1 MSYSLTMFRTRQL
14 ILLLGDTF
22 AFVSAFLIMA
32 LVRFDEGLLTENAH
46 LQAKLFATVFV
57 VWLVVFFVFDLYTY
71 TRINPTPRT
80 IGLII
85 GAMITNISL
94 SVLIFYLFPT
104 QGITPKTNLAIVAV
118 ISLTLVV
125 VWRRSFYQLFSQT
138 FTRRIGIIGASE
150 SAHSLKDLISDHPHI
165 GTISFHSQELGE
177 HQGADLIIAE
187 NMSADT
193 FLALSRSLG
202 TERMSVIQAYQT
214 LFGKVPLSL
223 MTDEHALSIITKER
237 SGLFIFT
244 RIVEILVGLLVLI
257 ITSPV
262 LLIAIIARFIEDGRP
277 IFIRQTRVGKDGN
290 IFKLYKLRSMKALNT
305 DGSAEIGGVQW
316 AEKNDPRIT
325 PLGRILRKTH
335 IDEIPQMYNIIRG
348 DLALIGPRPE
358 RPEIVADLESQ
369 IPYYYLRHTVRPGF
383 TGWAQIKFRYARTV
397 LDSQEKFE
405 YDLYY
410 LMNRHPVLDVGIFI
424 KTIQIIFTH

>member
-1 MSYSLTMFRTRQL
+1 MFRTRQL

-22 AFVSAFLIMA
+22 AFVIAFLLMA
-32 LVRFDEGLLTENAH
+32 TIRFDHGIFTQNAH
-46 LQAKLFATVFV
+46 LQAKLFATIFV
-57 VWLVVFFVFDLYTY
+57 IWLIVFFVFDLYTY

-85 GAMITNISL
+85 GAMLTNTSL

-104 QGITPKTNLAIVAV
+104 QGITPKTNLAIVAA
-118 ISLTLVV
+118 ISLALIVA
-125 VWRRSFYQLFSQT
+125 WRRSFYHLFSQT
-138 FTRRIGIIGASE
+138 FARRIGIIGRSE
-150 SAHSLKDLISDHPHI
+150 SAHSLKELIATHPHI

-177 HQGADLIIAE
+177 HAQVDLIIAE

-193 FLALSRSLG
+193 FLTLSRTLG
-202 TERMSVIQAYQT
+202 TERMSVIQAYQI
-214 LFGKVPLSL
+214 LFGRVPLQL
-223 MTDEHALSIITKER
+223 MTDDYALTIITKER
-237 SGLFIFT
+237 SGLFVFT
-244 RIVEILVGLLVLI
+244 RIIEILISTLLLV
-257 ITSPV
+257 ITSPI
-262 LLIAIIARFIEDGRP
+262 LLVAVIAILIEDGRP
-277 IFIRQTRVGKDGN
+277 VLYTQLRVGKDG
-290 IFKLYKLRSMKALNT
+290 IPFTLYKLRSMKK
-305 DGSAEIGGVQW
+305 DAEKHGAQW
-316 AEKNDPRIT
+316 AIKNDTRT
-325 PLGRILRKTH
+325 TRVGRILRKTH

-358 RPEIVADLESQ
+358 RPEIVTELESH

-410 LMNRHPVLDVGIFI
+410 LMNKHPVLDVGIFI

>member
-1 MSYSLTMFRTRQL
+1 MFRTRQL
-14 ILLLGDTF
+14 ILIIGDTF
-22 AFVSAFLIMA
+22 ACIIGFLLMA
-32 LVRFDEGLLTENAH
+32 AIRFDHGLSTTSIG
-46 LQAKLFATVFV
+46 LQAKLFAILFV
-57 VWLVVFFVFDLYTY
+57 VWLLVFFVFDLYTY

-85 GAMITNISL
+85 GAMSINVVL
-94 SVLIFYLFPT
+94 SVLVFYLFPT
-104 QGITPKTNLAIVAV
+104 AGITPKTNLAIVAV
-118 ISLTLVV
+118 ISLLCIVL
-125 VWRRSFYQLFSQT
+125 WRRGFYKLFSQI
-138 FTRRIGIIGASE
+138 FARRIGIIGTSD
-150 SAHSLKDLISDHPHI
+150 SAQALKELIMKHPHI
-165 GTISFHSQELGE
+165 GNISFHRTELNTNDA
-177 HQGADLIIAE
+177 ADIIIAE

-193 FLALSRSLG
+193 FLKFSRSLG

-214 LFGKVPLSL
+214 LFGKVPLQL
-223 MTDEHALSIITKER
+223 MTDEYALSIITKER

-262 LLIAIIARFIEDGRP
+262 LLIAVIARFIEDGRP
-277 IFIRQTRVGKDGN
+277 IFIGQTRVGRDGK
-290 IFKLYKLRSMKALNT
+290 IFKLYKLRSMKALST
-305 DGSAEIGGVQW
+305 DGSAEVSGVQW

-383 TGWAQIKFRYARTV
+383 TGWAQIKFRYARSV
-397 LDSQEKFE
+397 MDSREKFE

-410 LMNRHPVLDVGIFI
+410 LMNKHPVLDVGIFI